1 MLGDIF
7 LANGDTGPSHAHES
21 NPIDIVLV
29 KVNLK
34 GTEMTIG
41 PLGQPPLLHNLLGR
55 LQLGELANDVAIE
68 D

>member
-21 NPIDIVLV
+21 NPVDIVLV

-41 PLGQPPLLHNLLGR
+41 PLGQPPLLHNLFVR
-55 LQLGELANDVAIE
+55 LQLDELANHVSIKD
-68 D
+68 